1 MTQLEEQTRR
11 DTGDALTTVLEATSK
26 AAKQWFD
33 QQEQEAAIWATHPE
47 VVMGARQ
54 LRRSEQS
61 PATLL
66 RHPAQALFAEQL
78 ELAVEQRGYEG
89 YLILSPTGQV
99 LASTDAS
106 DITGGGVAIP
116 ERFLETIVQGPQYA
130 AVKLP
135 DSSTQGGAGD
145 ASMLIGAAIREE
157 TDTVVGVL
165 VFRIDP
171 EREFTEILQRG
182 RIGGSGESYAFN
194 RAGQLISESR
204 FDDQLREIGLI
215 GEDERGILNIAVRDP
230 GGNLVRG
237 YRPSI
242 ERAEQPFTEMA
253 ASAISGSSGMNVEG
267 YNDYRGVPVIGAWTW
282 DETLGMGVTTEIDVD
297 EAYSSLY
304 NTRRLGI
311 LAAFVTVALIFA
323 LTGLFLWNRA
333 QMAKA
338 QSELEAMVAQVQEK
352 ARELAVANEE
362 LENVNS
368 VVLRWDPKGNVTF
381 LNRFG

>member
-78 ELAVEQRGYEG
+78 ELVVEQRGYEG

-135 DSSTQGGAGD
+135 D
-145 ASMLIGAAIREE
+145 
-157 TDTVVGVL
+157 
-165 VFRIDP
+165 
-171 EREFTEILQRG
+171 
-182 RIGGSGESYAFN
+182 
-194 RAGQLISESR
+194 
-204 FDDQLREIGLI
+204 
-215 GEDERGILNIAVRDP
+215 
-230 GGNLVRG
+230 
-237 YRPSI
+237 
-242 ERAEQPFTEMA
+242 
-253 ASAISGSSGMNVEG
+253 
-267 YNDYRGVPVIGAWTW
+267 
-282 DETLGMGVTTEIDVD
+282 
-297 EAYSSLY
+297 
-304 NTRRLGI
+304 
-311 LAAFVTVALIFA
+311 
-323 LTGLFLWNRA
+323 
-333 QMAKA
+333 
-338 QSELEAMVAQVQEK
+338 
-352 ARELAVANEE
+352 
-362 LENVNS
+362 
-368 VVLRWDPKGNVTF
+368 
-381 LNRFG
+381 